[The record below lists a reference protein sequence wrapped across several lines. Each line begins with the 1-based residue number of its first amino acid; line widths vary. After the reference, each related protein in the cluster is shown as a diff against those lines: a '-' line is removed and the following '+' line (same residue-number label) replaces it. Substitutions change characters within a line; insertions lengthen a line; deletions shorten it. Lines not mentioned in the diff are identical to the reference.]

1 MKRINKKV
9 SLTLF
14 LVIVLALSQVFSI
27 VYADPFSESSTRL
40 YVDGQ
45 LINIPESLGKPFTSD
60 GRTFLPIRAT
70 ASALGVR
77 VEWRQDEKT
86 VLFNYAIKLKLD
98 SDIIETLSGN
108 QKMDVK
114 VFAINGRVY
123 VPIRFVS
130 EILGYKVAWDT
141 KDGYSNVY
149 ITAGGGT
156 VPSDGS
162 GIKEEGNM
170 IIVDT
175 SKYISPTYNDGYSQI
190 DIYWGK
196 VGFNELSNVG
206 TRTSDTTLK
215 EDVEHFNNT
224 IMKNTLMNFSDL
236 GYLDFFGDGNSF
248 FDAPLRVF
256 RDKDNNPV
264 IAISDWGLYVADHQS
279 RRLMA
284 IMNATAEILRYY
296 TGKDADAKAIWAFV
310 DSKFKTKEDIDCS
323 KDYLFGET
331 KVIFEDPGHY
341 GIRVIILND

>member
-70 ASALGVR
+70 ASALGVP

-114 VFAINGRVY
+114 VFAIDGRVY

-156 VPSDGS
+156 VPSDGT
-162 GIKEEGNM
+162 GITDQGNV
-170 IIVDT
+170 IVVDT
-175 SKYISPTYNDGYSQI
+175 NRYVASTYNNGHRDIDVYDGY
-190 DIYWGK
+190 
-196 VGFNELSNVG
+196 VGFNEISNVG
-206 TRTSDTTLK
+206 TRKTDTTLK
-215 EDVEHFNNT
+215 EDIEHFNST
-224 IMKNTLMNFSDL
+224 IMKNTLMNFSETGHLDL
-236 GYLDFFGDGNSF
+236 TGNGLSYFGT
-248 FDAPLRVF
+248 PLRVF
-256 RDKDNNPV
+256 RDGNNPV
-264 IAISDWGLYVADHQS
+264 IALSAWATSEEEHQN
-279 RRLMA
+279 RRYMA
-284 IMNATAEILRYY
+284 TMNATAEILRYY
-296 TGKDADAKAIWAFV
+296 TGKDADAKAIWAFI
-310 DSKFKTKEDIDCS
+310 DNGAKTRTNPVFDKV
-323 KDYLFGET
+323 YLFGET